1 MNIPFGSFRA
11 VMHEDGA
18 LKLVHGAG
26 PRKGM
31 VTELD
36 VQETIQL
43 IAILQ
48 ARLSVVV
55 HALHPERPVDSCPC
69 PARGT
74 QCALEQV
81 LMGYEGACKHCGDDF
96 TLDLRSDLRAHRYSE
111 PSSREEQTR

>member
-1 MNIPFGSFRA
+1 MNIPFGSSRA

-18 LKLVHGAG
+18 LKLVHEAG

-48 ARLSVVV
+48 ASLSVVV
-55 HALHPERPVDSCPC
+55 HALHPERPVDSCLR
-69 PARGT
+69 PACGT

-81 LMGYEGACKHCGDDF
+81 LMSYEAACKHCGDDF
-96 TLDLRSDLRAHRYSE
+96 TLDVRSDLHAHRYSE